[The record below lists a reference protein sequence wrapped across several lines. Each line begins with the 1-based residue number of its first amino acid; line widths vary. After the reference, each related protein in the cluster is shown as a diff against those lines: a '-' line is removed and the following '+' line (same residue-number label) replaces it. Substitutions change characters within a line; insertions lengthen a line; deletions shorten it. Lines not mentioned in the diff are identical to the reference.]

1 MKKILLASAC
11 LLALTACSMPKQTKH
26 ESKPNQSQSQSKPK
40 KEEKVKTK
48 TFAYNMPNGYNN
60 KIVAYY
66 QKDRIRAFDFMATK
80 PTQEDEQSKSPEEI
94 INIYQEELKAGDFY
108 DKFSKLD
115 GVTLEVKVSEDKK
128 TVAQVAHFDLSKAK
142 EKQVMAALGE
152 TTKDNLFKKLKE
164 KPEDFFDFLLSQGF
178 TEE

>member
-26 ESKPNQSQSQSKPK
+26 ENKPNQSQSQSKPK

-94 INIYQEELKAGDFY
+94 INI
-108 DKFSKLD
+108 
-115 GVTLEVKVSEDKK
+115 
-128 TVAQVAHFDLSKAK
+128 
-142 EKQVMAALGE
+142 
-152 TTKDNLFKKLKE
+152 
-164 KPEDFFDFLLSQGF
+164 
-178 TEE
+178 

>member
-11 LLALTACSMPKQTKH
+11 LLALTACSMPKQTKY
-26 ESKPNQSQSQSKPK
+26 ENKPNQSQSQSKPK

-66 QKDRIRAFDFMATK
+66 QKDKIRAFDFMATK

-94 INIYQEELKAGDFY
+94 SSIYQE
-108 DKFSKLD
+108 
-115 GVTLEVKVSEDKK
+115 
-128 TVAQVAHFDLSKAK
+128 
-142 EKQVMAALGE
+142 
-152 TTKDNLFKKLKE
+152 
-164 KPEDFFDFLLSQGF
+164 
-178 TEE
+178 